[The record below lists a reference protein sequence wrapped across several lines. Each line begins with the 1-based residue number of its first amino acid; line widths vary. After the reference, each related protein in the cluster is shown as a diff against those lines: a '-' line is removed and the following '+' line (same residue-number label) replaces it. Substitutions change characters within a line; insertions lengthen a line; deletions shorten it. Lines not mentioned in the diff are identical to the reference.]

1 MQAKLLRMKRARLSY
16 VCVVTGYCGFGT
28 TKSSKVSMQCCSES
42 LRVWV
47 SPINTETLTL
57 SLSLGAR
64 VKQKIKSSEKMTVEV
79 CKGIEAKMRRRS
91 SAEFAAIIFL
101 IGSLAFAPFA
111 SMAVADA
118 LPKIKPAP
126 EFTLTTQDG
135 KRLALKDL
143 RGKVLAITF
152 IYASCTDT
160 CPLLTAKMSGIQD
173 RLGSAFGPKVSF
185 LSITVDPERD
195 TPEVLK
201 RYAEAHKAS
210 PTGWAFLT
218 GTRTEIR
225 DVAKHYGIYYKKTP
239 RGDVD
244 HTFLTSLVDQNGT
257 LRVQYMGVRFD
268 PDEMLRDLQSLVK
281 ETKAR

>member
-1 MQAKLLRMKRARLSY
+1 MWHSREIQRFNTT
-16 VCVVTGYCGFGT
+16 VV
-28 TKSSKVSMQCCSES
+28 
-42 LRVWV
+42 LAALA
-47 SPINTETLTL
+47 LTA
-57 SLSLGAR
+57 S
-64 VKQKIKSSEKMTVEV
+64 I
-79 CKGIEAKMRRRS
+79 
-91 SAEFAAIIFL
+91 AA
-101 IGSLAFAPFA
+101 GEG
-111 SMAVADA
+111 

-160 CPLLTAKMSGIQD
+160 CPLLTTKMAGVQD
-173 RLGSAFGPKVSF
+173 SLGSAFGPKVSF
-185 LSITVDPERD
+185 LSITVDPDRD

-218 GTRTEIR
+218 GTRTEIG
-225 DVAKHYGIYYKKTP
+225 DVAKHYGIYYKKMP

-244 HTFLTSLVDQNGT
+244 HTFLTSLVDQNGI
-257 LRVQYMGVRFD
+257 LRVQYMGVRFN
-268 PDEMLRDLQSLVK
+268 PDEMLRDLRSLLR
-281 ETKAR
+281 EGNTR